1 MILRRAGGS
10 GRQVHRDALILNH
23 RKRHDHERR
32 EQKENDINQ
41 LFNEYADYIIRI
53 DKKLDV
59 VIKDIHT
66 KFNEEVGREIQG
78 DFK

>member
-1 MILRRAGGS
+1 LE
-10 GRQVHRDALILNH
+10 
-23 RKRHDHERR
+23 K
-32 EQKENDINQ
+32 KENDINQ